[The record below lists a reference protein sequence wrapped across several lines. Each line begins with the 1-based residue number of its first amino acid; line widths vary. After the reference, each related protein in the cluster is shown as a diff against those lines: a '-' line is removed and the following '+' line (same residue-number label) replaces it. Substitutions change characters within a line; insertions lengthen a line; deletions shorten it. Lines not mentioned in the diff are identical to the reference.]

1 MLHIKKFLYK
11 KQFKYSSLEA
21 GQSQNSGDEPQFEI
35 DQKDFVPPSDEAAFA
50 ELDPR
55 ERFALAYFNQ
65 RESTI
70 PMSYKSRL
78 VNFLTQNRRFD
89 FKLGSNVSILLFSP
103 IAAATLFYI
112 YSEFTNPKQ
121 QTRPNRIIEREIP
134 FNRGTRQVY
143 RD

>member
-1 MLHIKKFLYK
+1 MLRIKKILDK

-21 GQSQNSGDEPQFEI
+21 GQSQNSDDEPELEI
-35 DQKDFVPPSDEAAFA
+35 DQKDFVPPSDEAAFE

-55 ERFALAYFNQ
+55 QRSALAYFNQ

-70 PMSYKSRL
+70 PKSYKSRL
-78 VNFLTQNRRFD
+78 VNFLTQNKSFD
-89 FKLGSNVSILLFSP
+89 FKLGSNASILLFSP

-112 YSEFTNPKQ
+112 YSEFTNPLR

-134 FNRGTRQVY
+134 SNRGTRQVY